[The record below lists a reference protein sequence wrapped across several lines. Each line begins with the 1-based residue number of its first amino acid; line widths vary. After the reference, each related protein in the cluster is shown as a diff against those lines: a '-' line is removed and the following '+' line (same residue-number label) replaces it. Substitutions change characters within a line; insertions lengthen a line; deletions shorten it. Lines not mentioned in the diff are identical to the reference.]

1 MTQRMRQPNT
11 VNGWLSKCGYCDS
24 SSAFEGCFQSMWT
37 KHHKK
42 RRFGRLVV
50 PAITVAFL
58 SYFGYHSIHG
68 DFGLEAM
75 ERLERQRIARTAER
89 DKIVKTRV
97 ALERQ
102 VELMSDGSL
111 ERDMIDEIS
120 RYQLNMSK
128 PDEIVIM
135 NGYM

>member
-1 MTQRMRQPNT
+1 
-11 VNGWLSKCGYCDS
+11 
-24 SSAFEGCFQSMWT
+24 MWT

-58 SYFGYHSIHG
+58 YYFGYHYIHG
-68 DFGLEAM
+68 DFGLKAAEQ
-75 ERLERQRIARTAER
+75 LEKQRIARSAELAKLTKAR
-89 DKIVKTRV
+89 T

-120 RYQLNMSK
+120 RYQLNMSRA
-128 PDEIVIM
+128 DEIVIM
-135 NGYM
+135 NTYF

>member
-1 MTQRMRQPNT
+1 
-11 VNGWLSKCGYCDS
+11 
-24 SSAFEGCFQSMWT
+24 MWT

-68 DFGLEAM
+68 DFGLKAAEQ
-75 ERLERQRIARTAER
+75 LERQRIARSTELAKLTKAR
-89 DKIVKTRV
+89 TS
-97 ALERQ
+97 LERQ
-102 VELMSDGSL
+102 VELLSDGSL

-120 RYQLNMSK
+120 RYQLNMSRA
-128 PDEIVIM
+128 DEIVIM
-135 NGYM
+135 NTYF

>member
-1 MTQRMRQPNT
+1 
-11 VNGWLSKCGYCDS
+11 
-24 SSAFEGCFQSMWT
+24 MWT

-50 PAITVAFL
+50 PAITIAFL
-58 SYFGYHSIHG
+58 SYFGYHSVHG
-68 DFGLEAM
+68 DFGLQAT
-75 ERLERQRIARTAER
+75 ERLEIRRIARTAELA
-89 DKIVKTRV
+89 KLTATRTS
-97 ALERQ
+97 LERQ

-120 RYQLNMSK
+120 RYQLNVSR

-135 NGYM
+135 NQYF

>member
-1 MTQRMRQPNT
+1 
-11 VNGWLSKCGYCDS
+11 
-24 SSAFEGCFQSMWT
+24 
-37 KHHKK
+37 
-42 RRFGRLVV
+42 
-50 PAITVAFL
+50 
-58 SYFGYHSIHG
+58 
-68 DFGLEAM
+68 M

>member
-1 MTQRMRQPNT
+1 
-11 VNGWLSKCGYCDS
+11 
-24 SSAFEGCFQSMWT
+24 
-37 KHHKK
+37 
-42 RRFGRLVV
+42 
-50 PAITVAFL
+50 
-58 SYFGYHSIHG
+58 
-68 DFGLEAM
+68 M

-128 PDEIVIM
+128 PNEIVIM

>member
-1 MTQRMRQPNT
+1 
-11 VNGWLSKCGYCDS
+11 
-24 SSAFEGCFQSMWT
+24 MWT

-58 SYFGYHSIHG
+58 SYFGYHSVHG
-68 DFGLEAM
+68 DFGLQATEQ
-75 ERLERQRIARTAER
+75 LEIRRIARTAELA
-89 DKIVKTRV
+89 KLTATRV
-97 ALERQ
+97 SLERQ

-120 RYQLNMSK
+120 RYQLNVSR

-135 NGYM
+135 NQYF

>member
-1 MTQRMRQPNT
+1 
-11 VNGWLSKCGYCDS
+11 
-24 SSAFEGCFQSMWT
+24 MWT

-58 SYFGYHSIHG
+58 SYFGYHCVHG
-68 DFGLEAM
+68 DFGLQAT
-75 ERLERQRIARTAER
+75 ERLERQRLARTVELA
-89 DKIVKTRV
+89 KLTKARV
-97 ALERQ
+97 SLERQ

-120 RYQLNMSK
+120 RYQLNMSRS
-128 PDEIVIM
+128 DEIVIM
-135 NGYM
+135 NTYF